1 MDSCGVNRELTCE
14 KMGSY
19 TRCGSKMGMGGVSS
33 AFECKKKGRT
43 YTLQDKSGGKLWI
56 QFRQR
61 GRTHTL
67 QVEKGQGRHEYWI

>member
-1 MDSCGVNRELTCE
+1 VDSCGVNSELTCE

-43 YTLQDKSGGKLWI
+43 YTLQDENEGKAVDSI
-56 QFRQR
+56 STT
-61 GRTHTL
+61 GKDAHAAS
-67 QVEKGQGRHEYWI
+67 